1 MDQSEELELIEQY
14 YRQTVAWAPSDE
26 EALAIAQDLLEK
38 AQRGFVVDDTGDG
51 LIYAS
56 DPELPVDAEFL
67 VDEGALRQQRLRRG
81 LALVGAFLVAL
92 LALLLIYGGDS
103 TSTPTPTPVATTR
116 VPIFIATQTLTAVA
130 KPTGSLAPTA
140 TSPPTHTPT
149 PTRTPTQTPTPLP
162 PEEVEVKP
170 QPVKLEEGAVVPVSL
185 EIAGRYFPVVPT
197 GLRDGNWAYMTE
209 FDQVSWLAGSY
220 VNVLLGLPYTQQ
232 NLDLLASTLRPVL
245 RPVLRS
251 GTGSPKGG
259 FAATASSVVTI
270 SDTQTT
276 ANTLVLRNS
285 VGGLN
290 RYRVVERHLV
300 DVYAIEV
307 LGQRRAGLTLVLL
320 GGHDETPDRRLVV
333 WAVPT
338 EIGEEVNQP

>member
-1 MDQSEELELIEQY
+1 MDQTEELELIEQY

-38 AQRGFVVDDTGDG
+38 AQRGFVVDDTGDR

-81 LALVGAFLVAL
+81 LVIVGTFLAAL

-103 TSTPTPTPVATTR
+103 ASTPTRTSMASTAVPLFLATRTLTLTPTLVAWVGSTPTVTSSPTSTPTSTP
-116 VPIFIATQTLTAVA
+116 
-130 KPTGSLAPTA
+130 
-140 TSPPTHTPT
+140 
-149 PTRTPTQTPTPLP
+149 TPTQTPTPLP

-197 GLRDGNWAYMTE
+197 GLRDDHWAYMTE
-209 FDQVSWLAGSY
+209 PHQACAEQSECISWLAGSY

-232 NLDLLASTLRPVL
+232 NLDLIPYTLAVSDTL
-245 RPVLRS
+245 
-251 GTGSPKGG
+251 
-259 FAATASSVVTI
+259 TI
-270 SDTQTT
+270 S
-276 ANTLVLRNS
+276 NTLVLRNN
-285 VGGLN
+285 VGGAN
-290 RYRVVERHLV
+290 RYRVIDRRLV

-320 GGHDETPDRRLVV
+320 GGNEESPDRRLVV
-333 WAVPT
+333 WAVPAT
-338 EIGEEVNQP
+338 LEIGEGEGR

>member
-1 MDQSEELELIEQY
+1 MDQTEELELIEQY

-26 EALAIAQDLLEK
+26 EALAIAQDLMEK

-81 LALVGAFLVAL
+81 LTLVGAFLVAL

-116 VPIFIATQTLTAVA
+116 VPIFIATHTLTPT
-130 KPTGSLAPTA
+130 PTGSPTPTA
-140 TSPPTHTPT
+140 TSTPTFTPT

-170 QPVKLEEGAVVPVSL
+170 QPVKLEKGAVVPVSL
-185 EIAGRYFPVVPT
+185 EIAERYFPVVPT
-197 GLRDGNWAYMTE
+197 GLRDDHWAYMTE
-209 FDQVSWLAGSY
+209 PDQVSWLAGSY

-232 NLDLLASTLRPVL
+232 NLDLLPSTLTV
-245 RPVLRS
+245 
-251 GTGSPKGG
+251 
-259 FAATASSVVTI
+259 
-270 SDTQTT
+270 SDTLTVS
-276 ANTLVLRNS
+276 NTLVLRNS
-285 VGGLN
+285 VGGIN
-290 RYRVVERHLV
+290 RYRVVDRHLV
-300 DVYAIEV
+300 DVFAIEV

-320 GGHDETPDRRLVV
+320 GGNDENPDRRLVI
-333 WAVPT
+333 WAVAAESET
-338 EIGEEVNQP
+338 GEREGR

>member
-1 MDQSEELELIEQY
+1 MRLEEGMDQTEELELIEQY
-14 YRQTVAWAPSDE
+14 YRHTVAWAPSDE

-38 AQRGFVVDDTGDG
+38 AQRGFVVDDTGDR

-81 LALVGAFLVAL
+81 LAIVGAFLVAL

-103 TSTPTPTPVATTR
+103 GSTPAATPVATTP
-116 VPIFIATQTLTAVA
+116 VPIFLATQTLTPT
-130 KPTGSLAPTA
+130 PTGSSTPTA
-140 TSPPTHTPT
+140 TPFPTYTPT
-149 PTRTPTQTPTPLP
+149 PTSTPTQTPTPLP

-197 GLRDGNWAYMTE
+197 GLRDDHWAYMTE
-209 FDQVSWLAGSY
+209 TGQVSWLAGSY

-232 NLDLLASTLRPVL
+232 NLDLM
-245 RPVLRS
+245 
-251 GTGSPKGG
+251 
-259 FAATASSVVTI
+259 ASSLAI
-270 SDTQTT
+270 SDTLTT
-276 ANTLVLRNS
+276 TSSTLVLRNS
-285 VGGLN
+285 VGGVN
-290 RYRVVERHLV
+290 QYQVVDRHLV

-320 GGHDETPDRRLVV
+320 GGNEESPDRRLVI
-333 WAVPT
+333 WAVPEEP
-338 EIGEEVNQP
+338 EIAEGEGR

>member
-1 MDQSEELELIEQY
+1 MDQTEELELIEQY

-38 AQRGFVVDDTGDG
+38 AQRGFVVDDTGDR

-116 VPIFIATQTLTAVA
+116 VPIFIATRTLTPT
-130 KPTGSLAPTA
+130 PTGSPTPTA
-140 TSPPTHTPT
+140 TSTPTYTPT
-149 PTRTPTQTPTPLP
+149 PTHTPTQTPTPLP

-185 EIAGRYFPVVPT
+185 EVAGRYFPVVPT
-197 GLRDGNWAYMTE
+197 GLRDDNWAYMTE
-209 FDQVSWLAGSY
+209 PDQVSWLAGSY
-220 VNVLLGLPYTQQ
+220 VNVLLGLPYTQP
-232 NLDLLASTLRPVL
+232 NLDLLASTLR
-245 RPVLRS
+245 S
-251 GTGSPKGG
+251 
-259 FAATASSVVTI
+259 TASYAVTV

-276 ANTLVLRNS
+276 SSTLVLRNN
-285 VGGLN
+285 VGGIN
-290 RYRVVERHLV
+290 HYRVVERHLV
-300 DVYAIEV
+300 DVYAIEI
-307 LGQRRAGLTLVLL
+307 LGQRRAGLTLVLV
-320 GGHDETPDRRLVV
+320 GGNDENPDRRLVI
-333 WAVPT
+333 WAVPAEPET
-338 EIGEEVNQP
+338 GEGKGR

>member
-1 MDQSEELELIEQY
+1 MDQTEELELIEQY

-26 EALAIAQDLLEK
+26 EALAIAQDLMEK

-81 LALVGAFLVAL
+81 LTLVGAFLVAL

-116 VPIFIATQTLTAVA
+116 VPIFIATHTLTPT
-130 KPTGSLAPTA
+130 PTGSPTPTA
-140 TSPPTHTPT
+140 TSTPTFTPT

-170 QPVKLEEGAVVPVSL
+170 QPVKLEEAAVVPVSL

-197 GLRDGNWAYMTE
+197 GLRDDHWAYMTE
-209 FDQVSWLAGSY
+209 PDQVSWLAGSY

-232 NLDLLASTLRPVL
+232 NLDLM
-245 RPVLRS
+245 
-251 GTGSPKGG
+251 
-259 FAATASSVVTI
+259 ASSLAI
-270 SDTQTT
+270 SDTLTISS
-276 ANTLVLRNS
+276 TLVLRNS
-285 VGGLN
+285 VGGVN
-290 RYRVVERHLV
+290 QYQVVDRHLV

-320 GGHDETPDRRLVV
+320 GGNEEAPDGGPDRRLVI
-333 WAVPT
+333 WAVPEEP
-338 EIGEEVNQP
+338 EIAEGEGR

>member
-1 MDQSEELELIEQY
+1 MDQTEELELIEQY

-38 AQRGFVVDDTGDG
+38 AQRGFVVDDTGDR

-81 LALVGAFLVAL
+81 LAILGAFLVAL

-103 TSTPTPTPVATTR
+103 ASTPTPTPVATTR
-116 VPIFIATQTLTAVA
+116 VPLFLVTQTLTPT
-130 KPTGSLAPTA
+130 PTGSPTPTA
-140 TSPPTHTPT
+140 TSFPTYTPT
-149 PTRTPTQTPTPLP
+149 PTHTPTQTPTPLP

-197 GLRDGNWAYMTE
+197 GLRDDHWAYMTE
-209 FDQVSWLAGSY
+209 PDQVSWLAGSY

-232 NLDLLASTLRPVL
+232 NLDLM
-245 RPVLRS
+245 
-251 GTGSPKGG
+251 
-259 FAATASSVVTI
+259 ASSLAV
-270 SDTQTT
+270 SDTLTT
-276 ANTLVLRNS
+276 SSTLVLRNS
-285 VGGLN
+285 VGGIN
-290 RYRVVERHLV
+290 QYRVVDRHLA

-320 GGHDETPDRRLVV
+320 GGNDENPDRRLVV
-333 WAVPT
+333 WAIPARV
-338 EIGEEVNQP
+338 EEEVLTTQGN

>member
-1 MDQSEELELIEQY
+1 MDQTEQLELIEQY

-26 EALAIAQDLLEK
+26 EALAIAQDLMEK
-38 AQRGFVVDDTGDG
+38 AQRGLVVDDTGDR
-51 LIYAS
+51 LINAS

-81 LALVGAFLVAL
+81 LAVVGAFLVAL
-92 LALLLIYGGDS
+92 LALFLIYGGDS

-116 VPIFIATQTLTAVA
+116 VPIFIATQTLTPALVA
-130 KPTGSLAPTA
+130 SVGPTPTA
-140 TSPPTHTPT
+140 TPTNTPSPT
-149 PTRTPTQTPTPLP
+149 PTPTQTPTALP

-185 EIAGRYFPVVPT
+185 EIGGRYFPVVPT
-197 GLRDGNWAYMTE
+197 GLRDDNWAYMTE
-209 FDQVSWLAGSY
+209 PDQISWLAGSY
-220 VNVLLGLPYTQQ
+220 VNVLLGMPYTQQ
-232 NLDLLASTLRPVL
+232 NLDLLASTL
-245 RPVLRS
+245 
-251 GTGSPKGG
+251 
-259 FAATASSVVTI
+259 TI
-270 SDTQTT
+270 SETQTT
-276 ANTLVLRNS
+276 SNTLVLRNS

-290 RYRVVERHLV
+290 PYQVVERHLV

-320 GGHDETPDRRLVV
+320 GGNDENPHRRVVV

>member
-1 MDQSEELELIEQY
+1 MDQTEELELIEQY

-81 LALVGAFLVAL
+81 LAIVGAFVVTL

-116 VPIFIATQTLTAVA
+116 VPIFIATQTLTP
-130 KPTGSLAPTA
+130 KPTASPTPTA
-140 TSPPTHTPT
+140 ISTPT
-149 PTRTPTQTPTPLP
+149 YTPPPTRTPTQTPTPLP
-162 PEEVEVKP
+162 PEQIEVRP

-185 EIAGRYFPVVPT
+185 EIAGYYFPVVPT
-197 GLRDGNWAYMTE
+197 GLRDDHWAYMTE
-209 FDQVSWLAGSY
+209 PDQVSWLAGSY
-220 VNVLLGLPYTQQ
+220 VNVLLGLPYTQE
-232 NLDLLASTLRPVL
+232 NLDLLASTL
-245 RPVLRS
+245 
-251 GTGSPKGG
+251 
-259 FAATASSVVTI
+259 TI

-276 ANTLVLRNS
+276 SSTLVLRNS
-285 VGGLN
+285 VGGIN
-290 RYRVVERHLV
+290 PYQVVERHLV
-300 DVYAIEV
+300 DVYVIEV

-320 GGHDETPDRRLVV
+320 GGNDGNPDRRLVV